1 MKKLPLLLAVCASLF
16 ASALCAQTPATVPA
30 SADAPTYTRP
40 GPKVGDLA
48 PDFTVIDAA
57 GKEVKLSDFRGK
69 LVLLDIWA
77 TWCGPCVASMPHNSE
92 LAEKFAKDGFVILA
106 VCASDTRANYDG
118 WVKRNAA
125 KYKFWIDSQ

>member
-1 MKKLPLLLAVCASLF
+1 MNKLPLLLAVCASLF

-57 GKEVKLSDFRGK
+57 G
-69 LVLLDIWA
+69 
-77 TWCGPCVASMPHNSE
+77 
-92 LAEKFAKDGFVILA
+92 
-106 VCASDTRANYDG
+106 
-118 WVKRNAA
+118 
-125 KYKFWIDSQ
+125 